1 MTSRHEGKGQRFCDG
16 KVMQGATTGW
26 GQNMRDVIIGRSLI
40 ANPIIKSLI
49 TKKILLII
57 TSKHSYF
64 TLLYDNLITII

>member
-1 MTSRHEGKGQRFCDG
+1 MIFDDRVETLVVLKIVKLGERINKYSKS
-16 KVMQGATTGW
+16 
-26 GQNMRDVIIGRSLI
+26 RDVIIGRSLI

-57 TSKHSYF
+57 TSKHSYL

>member
-1 MTSRHEGKGQRFCDG
+1 MIFDDRVETLVVLKIVKLGEGINKYS
-16 KVMQGATTGW
+16 KS
-26 GQNMRDVIIGRSLI
+26 RDVIIGRSLI